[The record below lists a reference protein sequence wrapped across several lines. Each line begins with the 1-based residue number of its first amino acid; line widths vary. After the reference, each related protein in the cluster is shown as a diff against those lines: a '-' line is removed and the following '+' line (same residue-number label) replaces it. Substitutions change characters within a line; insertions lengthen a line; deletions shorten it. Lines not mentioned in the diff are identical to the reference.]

1 MVYQLTMRRSAPWS
15 APTSPVD
22 GIRVLA
28 LLPRRWQK
36 DLSQVAGE
44 IVIRISAG
52 EEATSEDVH
61 AEVERALASSEVS
74 HLELVACRPLAAG
87 PPK

>member
-1 MVYQLTMRRSAPWS
+1 MLYQLTMRRSAPWS

-28 LLPRRWQK
+28 LLPRQWQK

-44 IVIRISAG
+44 IVIRIRAG
-52 EEATSEDVH
+52 EETTSEEVH
-61 AEVERALASSEVS
+61 AEVERALASSELS
-74 HLELVACRPLAAG
+74 HLELVACRPVAAG
-87 PPK
+87 LPE